1 MAWIVLLQSDI
12 MLKLRLF
19 LLTLCLSQA
28 VLCQDSGRNTISV
41 GAGGGFPTGG
51 EQTFTSSVPGSAAFS
66 ASYEF
71 RLFKYFA
78 PEVDV
83 VNLIPK
89 YITNYDPNQ
98 GPPTPE
104 RYRVTLISLGG
115 RGIAPL
121 AQGRIEL
128 FAGAAAVHVSS
139 SNSEL
144 FFYYSSRW
152 IGQVNGGGRIA
163 IDKGRRFWIG
173 PTVRF
178 SRDGGRPTQEWV
190 SLTADFGFRF

>member
-1 MAWIVLLQSDI
+1 MACIVLLEVEI
-12 MLKLRLF
+12 MLNRQLF
-19 LLTLCLSQA
+19 LLTFCLSWA
-28 VLCQDSGRNTISV
+28 AFGQDSGRNTISV
-41 GAGGGFPTGG
+41 GVGGGFPTGG
-51 EQTFTSSVPGSAAFS
+51 DLTFTSPLPTSAAFS

-71 RLFKYFA
+71 RLFRYFA
-78 PEVDV
+78 PEVSV

-98 GPPTPE
+98 GPPIPE
-104 RYRVTLISLGG
+104 RYRVTLFSFGG
-115 RGIAPL
+115 RAIAPL
-121 AQGRIEL
+121 RQGRIEL

-144 FFYYSSRW
+144 FFYNSPHW
-152 IGQVNGGGRIA
+152 IGQLNGGGRIA
-163 IDKGRRFWIG
+163 IDKGRHFWIG

-190 SLTADFGFRF
+190 SLTGDLGFRF